1 MALVFLAALPR
12 LGSLKRGMVTDRIL
26 YWALL
31 VFALHFLP
39 RTLLVIVSNGSL
51 DGFGTSPFWVILQIV
66 MPLFGMVLALSLLA
80 TSAADTIADLR
91 REKDT
96 DPLTGLLNRRGFDA
110 TAERVIGTSRGGLFS
125 LIVCDIDHFK
135 SINDT
140 YGHRGGDNVLRSVA
154 TILREAS
161 RGGDVVARI
170 GGEEFVVLLLETDAA
185 EARVFAERLREDLER
200 ARFTAVAPGR
210 SVTASFGIA
219 QRREE
224 ETVWDV
230 VSRADRALYA
240 AKNAGRNRSL
250 IDGVETFSPGGYD
263 SAAAAYRRAR

>member
-1 MALVFLAALPR
+1 MP
-12 LGSLKRGMVTDRIL
+12 TDRIL

-31 VFALHFLP
+31 LFALHFIP

-51 DGFGTSPFWVILQIV
+51 NGLGASPLWVIIQIV

-80 TSAADTIADLR
+80 TSAADTIVDLQ

-110 TAERVIGTSRGGLFS
+110 TAERVIGTSRDGLFS

-140 YGHRGGDNVLRSVA
+140 YGHRSGDNVLRSVA

-170 GGEEFVVLLLETDAA
+170 GGEEFVVLLRETDAVVARMFA
-185 EARVFAERLREDLER
+185 EGLRENSNARVLPPSRPGAPSPRALELPSVGMAKQCGMSSHAPT
-200 ARFTAVAPGR
+200 ARCMPQRTQDGTAV
-210 SVTASFGIA
+210 
-219 QRREE
+219 
-224 ETVWDV
+224 
-230 VSRADRALYA
+230 
-240 AKNAGRNRSL
+240 
-250 IDGVETFSPGGYD
+250 
-263 SAAAAYRRAR
+263 